1 MSLGNMFLIA
11 FSLSLFLNLAVIF
24 ITKKFQ
30 LFIDEN
36 TSNKPQRFHTL
47 PIPRAGGIGIFIP
60 FFFCLLF
67 LSFKSQDPLLQGLL
81 WGGSI
86 VFLSGIIEDFNASL
100 SPKLRLFLQCL
111 GGGVFVFLS
120 GEYLNDLGFGITLPA
135 YLGIPFSL
143 FAIVGIINA
152 INIIDGFNGLASGI
166 ALMALICMAFLL
178 PISLS
183 LSIICILIGSI
194 LGFWLFNFPWGKIF
208 LGDGG
213 AYFLG
218 FVLAS
223 MLINLTQDS
232 LGGGTRETSP
242 WFGIALLIYPF
253 WEVIFSIYRKKF
265 LRGISPMEPDKLH
278 LHMLIYKRMTK
289 NNAKTTFFIFL
300 CTFPFMIFSA
310 FFAHQTWILCLLSAS
325 FIGGY
330 LYLYRKIV
338 RFQLW
343 QLRQIFK
350 NPFFKFLRRIK

>member
-1 MSLGNMFLIA
+1 MSLWNMPLIA
-11 FSLSLFLNLAVIF
+11 FFLSLFLNLAVIF
-24 ITKKFQ
+24 IAKRFQ
-30 LFIDEN
+30 FFIDEN

-60 FFFCLLF
+60 FFLCLLF
-67 LSFKSQDPLLQGLL
+67 LSFKFQDPLLQGLL
-81 WGGSI
+81 WGGGI

-111 GGGVFVFLS
+111 GGGVFVFFS
-120 GEYLNDLGFGITLPA
+120 GEYLNDLGFGISLPA

-166 ALMALICMAFLL
+166 ALMALVCMAFLL
-178 PISLS
+178 PNSLN

-194 LGFWLFNFPWGKIF
+194 LGFWVLNFPWGKIF

-223 MLINLTQDS
+223 MLISLTQDP
-232 LGGGTRETSP
+232 LGGGVRETSP

-253 WEVIFSIYRKKF
+253 WEVLFSIYRRVGKH
-265 LRGISPMEPDKLH
+265 SPLLPDNHH
-278 LHMLIYKRMTK
+278 LHQLLYHFLKCKTK
-289 NNAKTTFFIFL
+289 WGNPLTSL
-300 CTFPFMIFSA
+300 LLLLLVCPFMILSLLLSQNPLALLLLSLA
-310 FFAHQTWILCLLSAS
+310 FILCYLM
-325 FIGGY
+325 
-330 LYLYRKIV
+330 LYLKI
-338 RFQLW
+338 
-343 QLRQIFK
+343 K
-350 NPFFKFLRRIK
+350 